1 MPEGKRNPAQGRG
14 RKREKKLIKAVFGTG
29 SQKYEVKK
37 KKR

>member
-14 RKREKKLIKAVFGTG
+14 RKRKRKLIRAVLGTG
-29 SQKYEVKK
+29 SQKYDVKK